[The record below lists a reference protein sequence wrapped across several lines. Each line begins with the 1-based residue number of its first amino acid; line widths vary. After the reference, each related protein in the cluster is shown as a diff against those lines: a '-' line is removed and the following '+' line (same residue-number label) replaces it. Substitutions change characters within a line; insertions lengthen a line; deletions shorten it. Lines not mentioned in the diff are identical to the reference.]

1 MSEFRATQQ
10 LQYRTMSDNEAGTEE
25 VNLEPFYVNVL
36 LLNKDAIVAEQ
47 VAGKVGSGI
56 FGRALSSVASSVVS
70 DASVTQQVATELM
83 EKIGAATAAMGI
95 KTSFEQCFQQ
105 GAFVT
110 LKARVLAIEMIELVL
125 AAKGEE
131 YASSFTRLLTS
142 LTNLGLADTALPKIR
157 TKITEMVRVKILEKF
172 QEKIPAALQ
181 EKGIVCRVDVVTGA
195 EQAEF
200 FFNALQELEKGGDAG
215 KDKDKDK

>member
-1 MSEFRATQQ
+1 MS
-10 LQYRTMSDNEAGTEE
+10 SDNDDTGTEDV
-25 VNLEPFYVNVL
+25 VNLAPFYVNVL

-70 DASVTQQVATELM
+70 DASVTQQVAAELM
-83 EKIGAATAAMGI
+83 EKISSTTAAMGI

-125 AAKGEE
+125 ATKGEE
-131 YASSFTRLLTS
+131 YAASFTRLLTS
-142 LTNLGLADTALPKIR
+142 LENLGLADTAMPKIR
-157 TKITEMVRVKILEKF
+157 TRITEMVRVKILENF
-172 QEKIPAALQ
+172 QEKIPIALQ
-181 EKGIVCRVDVVTGA
+181 EKGIVCRVDVVSGA

-200 FFNALQELEKGGDAG
+200 FFKALQELETTPSKS
-215 KDKDKDK
+215 K